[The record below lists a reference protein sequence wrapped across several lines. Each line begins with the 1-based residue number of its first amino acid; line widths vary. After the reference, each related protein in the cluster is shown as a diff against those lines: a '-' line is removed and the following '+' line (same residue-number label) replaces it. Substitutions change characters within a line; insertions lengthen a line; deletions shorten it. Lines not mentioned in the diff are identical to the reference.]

1 MTDRIALAARNNA
14 LWCDAVCRTHGLPGV
29 LDELAWTS
37 PRRTPPYYPDAV
49 TVSPDA
55 GEYDLLTRID
65 PGDGAS
71 VKDSWSRL
79 DLSTEDFARLVVGEW
94 LWWAPSHTAADHGP
108 TGEAGGPTSWRPI
121 TTAGDLAAW
130 TRAWSSDP
138 DDVGLF
144 RPALLDHPGVHVLAG
159 SGPDVGVFTAGCIV
173 NVTDGVAGLSN
184 TFAADGDEE
193 QTWRWAVAAAQ
204 RLLPGLPLVGW
215 DAGSGVEAAV
225 AAGAE
230 RLGPLTVWIS

>member
-94 LWWAPSHTAADHGP
+94 LWWAPSHTAAGQGP

-121 TTAGDLAAW
+121 TTAGDLASW

-159 SGPDVGVFTAGCIV
+159 SGPDVGGAPPAASSTSRTA
-173 NVTDGVAGLSN
+173 S
-184 TFAADGDEE
+184 
-193 QTWRWAVAAAQ
+193 
-204 RLLPGLPLVGW
+204 VG
-215 DAGSGVEAAV
+215 
-225 AAGAE
+225 
-230 RLGPLTVWIS
+230 